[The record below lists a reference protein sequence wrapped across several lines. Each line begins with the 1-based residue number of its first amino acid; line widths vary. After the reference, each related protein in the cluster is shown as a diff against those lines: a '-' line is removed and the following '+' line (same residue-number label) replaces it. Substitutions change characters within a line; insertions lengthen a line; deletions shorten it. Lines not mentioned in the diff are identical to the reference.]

1 MTRTTWWTR
10 VATGCLAVGLATGH
24 ASAASAAVDVQ
35 LVEAVSP
42 STDSDKSVRALCPR
56 GTKLYSAGGAVDNRS
71 GDVVIDS
78 IRPSADLSGVVVRAR
93 SRTTTSAWAV
103 TAYALCAAG
112 NPELARDEP
121 FGTASVDLKEASDH
135 CAVAG
140 SLTGVGGDVVGNDA
154 EDKAALYGL
163 VPDEGL
169 TTATAMGSG
178 PANAQWTME
187 ASAICDATM
196 AGSLV
201 RVVADS
207 GEFPDLGAQEATAT
221 CDDGFQ
227 LMGGGGLVTGETP
240 DSEAVLVSA
249 KPDPGTDSMTV
260 IAPDGASRWNVEAY
274 AICLKKG

>member
-1 MTRTTWWTR
+1 MSRTTWWAR
-10 VATGCLAVGLATGH
+10 VAMGCLAVGLATGQ
-24 ASAASAAVDVQ
+24 ASAETAAVDLQ

-42 STDSDKSVRALCPR
+42 STDADKSVRALGPR

-71 GDVVIDS
+71 GDVAIDA
-78 IRPSADLSGVVVRAR
+78 IRPLADLSGVVVRAR
-93 SRTTTSAWAV
+93 SLTTTPAWAV
-103 TAYALCAAG
+103 TAYAVCGTG
-112 NPELARDEP
+112 NPELAREDP
-121 FGTASVDLKEASDH
+121 FGTAEVVPKEHSDS
-135 CAVAG
+135 CPVAN
-140 SLTGVGGDVVGNDA
+140 SLTGLGGEVVGNDGA
-154 EDKAALYGL
+154 DKAALYGL

-178 PANAQWTME
+178 PANAQWTVK

-221 CDDGFQ
+221 CDDGFR
-227 LMGGGGLVTGETP
+227 LVGGGGLVSGETP
-240 DSEAVLVSA
+240 DSEAILVSA

-274 AICLKKG
+274 AICLKEA